1 MDDLTDKLANQL
13 EIVLRDRDRI
23 LNEYNQVLIQ
33 YRDDLKDGLATIK
46 ELQRQRDAYK
56 EMWKTAEA
64 QLKSSPSIN

>member
-33 YRDDLKDGLATIK
+33 YRDDLKDSLATIK

-56 EMWKTAEA
+56 EMWKTAET